1 MVGLELSIKNSSF
14 FLLGLLKPLLSF
26 IWVNWVVFYFIF
38 NDLVLGAFN
47 SKTPLSSY
55 SDCFLNNQLNGINNR
70 FVFYIN
76 GVDNMFV

>member
-1 MVGLELSIKNSSF
+1 MVQLEIFLKIFSL
-14 FLLGLLKPLLSF
+14 FLLGLLKPLLNF

-55 SDCFLNNQLNGINNR
+55 SVCFLNNQLHSINNR
-70 FVFYIN
+70 FVFGIN
-76 GVDNMFV
+76 GVDDVFV